1 MSLVTGE
8 NLALL
13 YGEVEIF
20 SAVNLQINEES
31 KIGIVGPNGS
41 GKTSLLKLI
50 LGEYSP
56 DKGNLSTLSDMKVA
70 YVPQRPSVTNS
81 PSVKDYIMGAFTA
94 IQDIERLMEKYA
106 LEIQSS
112 EGKDRKRAENNFSI
126 CLEKYDVL
134 GGHDHIRQFELI
146 TTGLGLDEDSL
157 NTSTEA
163 ASGGE
168 ITRASLAKA
177 ILSNPD
183 LLILDE
189 PTNYLD
195 FQGLNWLEDYL
206 AKFTRSLLIV
216 SHDRYFLDSL
226 VQEIWEVDRGM
237 LISGPGNYSK
247 YIKDKSLRLKREI
260 SDYKRQQEYIAKEE
274 AFIQKYRAG
283 QRSRE
288 ARGRQ
293 TRLERL
299 ERIEKPII
307 EPSSLKVAN
316 IQINRSP
323 QVPLKTRDLDIG
335 FPHSPTRLIHVDTLE
350 LSKGTRTALIG
361 PNGIGKSTL
370 IKTLLGIIPP
380 FSGKATLDRN
390 VNVGYFSQGNIE
402 FQNDSTVI
410 ESLIEIKNIPVQHAR
425 NHLARFLFKGDDI
438 HKSIYDLSGGERGR
452 LALARLLIT
461 DPNFLILDEPTTHLD
476 IMSREAL
483 QEVLLA
489 YQGTLLFVSHD
500 RRLISS
506 LANQLWIVEDKQIKI
521 FKGTFEEWT
530 KSPSF
535 EDPRHSSPPN
545 SAAKINRK
553 RRGAKKIV
561 QDKGLN
567 YEEQIAQLEGQLYN
581 LEEEIEKASNDQ
593 NIESVTT
600 LGEKYAIVKSQ
611 LDIAWGNW
619 AE

>member
-41 GKTSLLKLI
+41 GKTSLLRLI

-410 ESLIEIKNIPVQHAR
+410 ESLIEIKNVPVQHAR

-438 HKSIYDLSGGERGR
+438 HKSISDLSGGERGR

-567 YEEQIAQLEGQLYN
+567 YEEQIAQLEGQLN
-581 LEEEIEKASNDQ
+581 SLEEEIEKASNDQ

>member
-41 GKTSLLKLI
+41 GKTSLLRLI

-410 ESLIEIKNIPVQHAR
+410 ESLIEIKNVPVQHAR

-438 HKSIYDLSGGERGR
+438 HKSISDLSGGERGR
-452 LALARLLIT
+452 LALARLLNT

-561 QDKGLN
+561 QD
-567 YEEQIAQLEGQLYN
+567 
-581 LEEEIEKASNDQ
+581 
-593 NIESVTT
+593 
-600 LGEKYAIVKSQ
+600 
-611 LDIAWGNW
+611 
-619 AE
+619 

>member
-410 ESLIEIKNIPVQHAR
+410 ESLIEIKNVPVQHAR

-438 HKSIYDLSGGERGR
+438 HKSISDLRGR
-452 LALARLLIT
+452 LALARLLNT

-567 YEEQIAQLEGQLYN
+567 YEEQIAQLEGQLYS